1 MNNRISLIIIVFY
14 PRRYKAIIMD
24 LKQKTYNDFIERVL
38 AKIACD
44 FLRTRKKKLYYAQ
57 STLYISFSS
66 IAWLP

>member
-14 PRRYKAIIMD
+14 PRRYKAIILD

-44 FLRTRKKKLYYAQ
+44 FLRTCKKKK
-57 STLYISFSS
+57 SS
-66 IAWLP
+66 IMLRAHCI